1 LPGYK
6 SAETIKAQG
15 YVDLMETQLT
25 NVEKIE
31 ELYLHSIEQ
40 DKALKAKDAEIAD
53 LKQRLERLEK
63 LIK

>member
-1 LPGYK
+1 MKTNGHLPGYK
-6 SAETIKAQG
+6 SAEVIKAQG

-31 ELYLHSIEQ
+31 ELYLHLMEK
-40 DKALKAKDAEIAD
+40 DKEVQD